1 MIFNNKEMNY
11 NLHQKCGIIF
21 DFILKTSMAR
31 KSFDNI
37 ICVINALKDNLDN
50 NHYYNNKKIFIIIIL
65 TLLMQKMEII
75 IKNN

>member
-11 NLHQKCGIIF
+11 NLHQKCGIIV
-21 DFILKTSMAR
+21 DFILKASMAR

-37 ICVINALKDNLDN
+37 TCVIIALKDNLDN

-65 TLLMQKMEII
+65 MMQKMEII
-75 IKNN
+75 IKNY